1 MHEVHRGA
9 TAYVFFY
16 CSQRSVNIYERCPPL
31 LYIVKRCDLRLFSL
45 CKQRMWY
52 DFVFFSCFPISF
64 KCWTFLHETRSSTA
78 AKMVFARRMLIRANV
93 GTFPIRSSPHRV
105 PSGKNTM
112 VEHCINR
119 RCVCLLCVR
128 KVLPKSNY
136 ISHSPTLPYHTIHSH
151 SQSVVHNEIFACSRW
166 RMDGWRVSLSFVA
179 YK

>member
-1 MHEVHRGA
+1 MHEVRRGA

-31 LYIVKRCDLRLFSL
+31 LYIVKRCELRLFSL
-45 CKQRMWY
+45 CTQRMWY

-78 AKMVFARRMLIRANV
+78 AKMVFARRMLIRAKV
-93 GTFPIRSSPHRV
+93 GTFPIRSSPHRE

-119 RCVCLLCVR
+119 RCVLTVR
-128 KVLPKSNY
+128 TKSSPKIKLYFALTHTSIPHN
-136 ISHSPTLPYHTIHSH
+136 TLT
-151 SQSVVHNEIFACSRW
+151 QSVSR
-166 RMDGWRVSLSFVA
+166 S
-179 YK
+179 

>member
-1 MHEVHRGA
+1 MSIIWGVNFNTVNQSFFISLEFSGICRCMKSIEVRQLTFSFIVRSVA
-9 TAYVFFY
+9 TIFMRDVRRCYILWSVANYVFFH
-16 CSQRSVNIYERCPPL
+16 CVRSG
-31 LYIVKRCDLRLFSL
+31 CDTIL
-45 CKQRMWY
+45 
-52 DFVFFSCFPISF
+52 FFSCFPISF

-93 GTFPIRSSPHRV
+93 GTFPIRSSPHRE

-136 ISHSPTLPYHTIHSH
+136 ISHSPTLP
-151 SQSVVHNEIFACSRW
+151 
-166 RMDGWRVSLSFVA
+166 
-179 YK
+179 